1 MKAIIRV
8 FIFGFI
14 GFLAFTGCKDK
25 HLSFKSDEE
34 ILISQPWMMES
45 YVDHNSNTSL
55 EVTESMYE
63 FLEDGTFIVTPKD
76 SISPQYTTWE
86 LLEKNRYLRLGNNI
100 FKVKIISKKLLG
112 LQYGYLDIYYIPYVE

>member
-1 MKAIIRV
+1 M
-8 FIFGFI
+8 
-14 GFLAFTGCKDK
+14 GFLALTGCKDK
-25 HLSFKSDEE
+25 HLSFKSEEE

-55 EVTESMYE
+55 EVTESKYE
-63 FLEDGTFIVTPKD
+63 FREDGTFIVTPKD

-86 LLEKNRYLRLGNNI
+86 LLEKNRYLRLGNNT

-112 LQYGYLDIYYIPYVE
+112 LQYGYLDIYYIPYEE